1 MSGELFGVVLL
12 PLALPIAAVGIPVV
26 LLLEASRNA
35 RLKAERENIAAKLE
49 AEKRRKEVEQRLMVE
64 KKKTK
69 AIQEKL
75 KEKEKQKEEEE
86 RKIQLA
92 CQEEERLRDIEKN
105 LLHGSFNFKKI
116 EQKSQPQKVKGPKRK
131 EADVLLMLQSLELK
145 ISGLEPILSEL
156 IRTDLIDMKN
166 SLNEIKDKI
175 SGNYS
180 YFENILKW
188 LDIRLKEAIK
198 RGERKLED
206 RAKELDTLSE
216 KAIELLT
223 DIEMIINSPLLP
235 DKGRALELKAAL
247 ESAMSG
253 HDINMLKIAIERL
266 TPEIK
271 ELYQEYLEMEK
282 LNDEREYTMK
292 SVQSVLAEM
301 GYKVSKLPFRTV
313 ENAKAPLYMEFDIP
327 EGEGVRL
334 GFGMDRGIL
343 AEVFHPENRETNR
356 EKFEEQEKRWCSDI
370 KKIGAKLKDKGIVF
384 EKKWTRHFTDAEIER
399 IITEPQVTDETKKE
413 EE

>member
-1 MSGELFGVVLL
+1 
-12 PLALPIAAVGIPVV
+12 
-26 LLLEASRNA
+26 
-35 RLKAERENIAAKLE
+35 
-49 AEKRRKEVEQRLMVE
+49 
-64 KKKTK
+64 
-69 AIQEKL
+69 
-75 KEKEKQKEEEE
+75 
-86 RKIQLA
+86 
-92 CQEEERLRDIEKN
+92 
-105 LLHGSFNFKKI
+105 
-116 EQKSQPQKVKGPKRK
+116 
-131 EADVLLMLQSLELK
+131 
-145 ISGLEPILSEL
+145 
-156 IRTDLIDMKN
+156 
-166 SLNEIKDKI
+166 
-175 SGNYS
+175 
-180 YFENILKW
+180 
-188 LDIRLKEAIK
+188 
-198 RGERKLED
+198 
-206 RAKELDTLSE
+206 
-216 KAIELLT
+216 
-223 DIEMIINSPLLP
+223 
-235 DKGRALELKAAL
+235 
-247 ESAMSG
+247 
-253 HDINMLKIAIERL
+253 
-266 TPEIK
+266 EIK

-413 EE
+413 EEYRRRMIQGQRRIQR